1 MAFMSLDLQRPYA
14 LLNPTFLHWADG
26 SRAWLALA
34 SQR

>member
-14 LLNPTFLHWADG
+14 LLNPSFLCWPDG
-26 SRAWLALA
+26 SRDWLALA